1 MIPLSELRTEFPSQ
15 CKIHCSQAI
24 GHDSLC
30 HWNECFPNQGAN
42 KVSFTACQ
50 SGKLQLARTS
60 PQVISTSPKIL
71 FDQQDWLQSFCN
83 LNFLKKQH
91 LPVGAR
97 TKITSP
103 ITKSTSP
110 RLSDTTFFAQT
121 LTNEVLIEHSIQII
135 TFVVAIFQF

>member
-1 MIPLSELRTEFPSQ
+1 MIPLSELRTEFPSH

-60 PQVISTSPKIL
+60 PQVISTSPQTL
-71 FDQQDWLQSFCN
+71 FDQQNWLQSFCN
-83 LNFLKKQH
+83 LNFPKKQH
-91 LPVGAR
+91 FPVR
-97 TKITSP
+97 KVKDKNHQPDSKIHYPGISNM
-103 ITKSTSP
+103 
-110 RLSDTTFFAQT
+110 TFFACCCQPP
-121 LTNEVLIEHSIQII
+121 LIY
-135 TFVVAIFQF
+135 FPVVTYHVPPL